1 MKAVGYQK
9 SLPISDAHSLV
20 DIELPIPQAEGR
32 DLLVKIK
39 AIAVNPV
46 DTKIRMRQAAEENE
60 HVVLG
65 WDATGIVEAVGPDVT
80 LFKPGDQVWY
90 SGAVNRQGCNAEYQ
104 LVDERIVGKKPRKLS
119 FAEAAAMPL
128 TSLTAWEL
136 LFDRLQV
143 TQGEDGENE
152 TLLIIGGAGGVG
164 SMLIQLASKL
174 TRINVIATA
183 SRPETLA
190 WCRKLGATHVINHN
204 KDMVAQ
210 CKALGIEHVNYVA
223 SLTQS
228 EQHLPACAE
237 LLIPQG
243 RYALIDDPA
252 ALNINLL
259 KRKSI
264 SLHWEFMFTRSLF
277 NTEDVSRQHDIL
289 NAIADIT
296 DAGFLQT
303 TLKEHYGI
311 INADNLKRAHA
322 KIESGTSIGKIVLED
337 FISH

>member
-1 MKAVGYQK
+1 MKAVGYQQ
-9 SLPISDAHSLV
+9 SLPINAIGSLM
-20 DIELPIPQAEGR
+20 DIELPVPQAQGR
-32 DLLVKIK
+32 DLLVRIK

-46 DTKIRMRQAAEENE
+46 DTKIRMRQAASGDDY
-60 HVVLG
+60 VVLG
-65 WDATGIVEAVGPDVT
+65 WDAAGIVEAVGPDVT
-80 LFKPGDQVWY
+80 LFKPGDEVWY
-90 SGAVNRQGCNAEYQ
+90 AGAVDRQGCNAEYQ
-104 LVDERIVGKKPRKLS
+104 LVDERIAGKKPRTLS
-119 FAEAAAMPL
+119 FSDAAAMPL

-143 TQGEDGENE
+143 SQGEHGENE
-152 TLLIIGGAGGVG
+152 SILIIGGAGGVG

-174 TRINVIATA
+174 TKLNVIATA
-183 SRPETLA
+183 SRPESKA
-190 WCRKLGATHVINHN
+190 WCEKLGATYVINHN
-204 KDMVAQ
+204 ADMVAQ
-210 CKALGIEHVNYVA
+210 CKALGINHVDYVA

-228 EQHLPACAE
+228 EQHLAASAE

-243 RYALIDDPA
+243 RYALIDDPQT
-252 ALNINLL
+252 LNINLL

-296 DAGFLQT
+296 DGGFLQST
-303 TLKEHYGI
+303 ATEHYGI
-311 INADNLKRAHA
+311 INASNLKRAHA
-322 KIESGTSIGKIVLED
+322 LIESGTSIGKIVLED